1 MRKYSPDQ
9 KDHVFRPEVC
19 VYSNALD
26 YSGEKGLLSDVIIVD
41 L

>member
-9 KDHVFRPEVC
+9 EDHVFRPEVC
-19 VYSNALD
+19 VYSSALNF
-26 YSGEKGLLSDVIIVD
+26 SREKGLLSDGIIVD